1 MKLRSQRGS
10 GLLLAIIVV
19 LVITLVAV
27 GVIRFSAREL
37 SGAYAGRRQD
47 ALVAC
52 AEAGRQLLQSRF
64 RALGAA
70 PTQIAALNVTLDS
83 SSGRSTQV
91 LAGHYDGTV
100 QVEQVVALPDGSM
113 GPNPFSMQDRSNAI
127 RGTGGSGFGGTP
139 YKVVVHCQDGT
150 DAFSRQ
156 LEVEYTVRFGL

>member
-64 RALGAA
+64 RAIGAM

-83 SSGRSTQV
+83 SSGKSTQV
-91 LAGHYDGTV
+91 LAGHYDGAV

-113 GPNPFSMQDRSNAI
+113 GPNPFSMQDRSNSI
-127 RGTGGSGFGGTP
+127 RGTGSGFGGTP

-150 DAFSRQ
+150 ATFSRQ